1 MVSSIFDTLGVATLE
16 HHWTTLLSSAFVCG
30 IIVQL
35 SQVLCPILFP
45 ATYPKLQGSKKLNWD
60 VHVVSTVH
68 AIVIVTLA
76 APLLWNENLTQN
88 KIFGYEYYA
97 GQVYAVCCGYFLWD
111 TIHSIRHVKDF
122 GIGFVLHGIC
132 SFSVFIFSFRP
143 FLQYFGG
150 SCLMFELS
158 TPFLNIHWFM
168 DKTGLTG
175 SIYQKVNGIILL
187 TVFFCARIV
196 FGFYTSYLALISVLP
211 VIDLVP
217 MHLRIIYASA
227 NIALNSLNVF
237 WFYKMVAS
245 LGRRFTG
252 PPKSVA
258 SKRDA
263 AKAKRD
269 Q

>member
-1 MVSSIFDTLGVATLE
+1 MTSSILDTLGVATLE

-30 IIVQL
+30 VIIQL
-35 SQVLCPILFP
+35 SQLICPILFP

-68 AIVIVTLA
+68 ALVIVTLA

-111 TIHSIRHVKDF
+111 TIHSIRHIKDF

-132 SFSVFIFSFRP
+132 SFSVFIFSYRP
-143 FLQYFGG
+143 FLQYYG
-150 SCLMFELS
+150 SYCLMFELS

-175 SIYQKVNGIILL
+175 SIYQKINGIFLL
-187 TVFFCARIV
+187 TVFFCVRIV
-196 FGFYTSYLALISVLP
+196 FGFYTSYVCLIEVLK
-211 VIDLVP
+211 VLDLVP
-217 MHLRIIYASA
+217 MHLRIIYACA

-245 LGRRFTG
+245 LGRRFSG
-252 PPKSVA
+252 P
-258 SKRDA
+258 SKREA
-263 AKAKRD
+263 ARAKRD